1 MFIPLGTLGNV
12 FTTIIDTFDRSSLGT
27 TTTTGHKLTQLRQ
40 SWSIQSS
47 NYVISSAAANTY
59 PLLTIDV
66 EQTDQVSGTYTS
78 RYLGNGPAF
87 WVTDANNWWAV
98 ISNMRVALDRTPVTT
113 CSGSGCPP
121 CGSTTTYT
129 TYYTCGPCP
138 NTTTANSC
146 YYCSAGYT
154 LIGTDC
160 YFYDVLDQQYYYNG
174 SAYYGPNASACG
186 TTTTCTAP
194 CTLSSTVCNSP
205 CGCSTSYTEYSYYTE
220 IKVLQCVAGTVS
232 TYSTDIIVNATSY
245 DIANVPNYISVVTR
259 DNQIT
264 IRPFN
269 NSNVLMGSAIV
280 KNISSPTKGNYAGI
294 AYGGSEYNQNG
305 ALSLYYNAGRPTS

>member
-59 PLLTIDV
+59 PLLTVDV

-87 WVTDANNWWAV
+87 WVTDANNWWAA
-98 ISNMRVALDRTPVTT
+98 ISNMRVALDRNPYSCNCYSYCSSYTCACGNGRADTMNCCCSYTT
-113 CSGSGCPP
+113 TYSCGSGFVVGSGCYQ
-121 CGSTTTYT
+121 YT
-129 TYYTCGPCP
+129 GDGFLEYLGPA
-138 NTTTANSC
+138 TAS
-146 YYCSAGYT
+146 
-154 LIGTDC
+154 
-160 YFYDVLDQQYYYNG
+160 
-174 SAYYGPNASACG
+174 
-186 TTTTCTAP
+186 TTCTGGFTCA
-194 CTLSSTVCNSP
+194 CGNAIADSMSCCCSATACNT
-205 CGCSTSYTEYSYYTE
+205 CYQDYSYYTE

-245 DIANVPNYISVVTR
+245 NIDNVPNYISVVTR
-259 DNQIT
+259 NNQIT

-280 KNISSPTKGNYAGI
+280 KNISNPTKGNYAGI

-305 ALSLYYNAGRPTS
+305 ALSLYYSAGRPTS

>member
-12 FTTIIDTFDRSSLGT
+12 FTTIIDDFDRASLGT
-27 TTTTGHKLTQLRQ
+27 STTTGHPLTQLRQ
-40 SWSIQSS
+40 SWTIQSS
-47 NYVISSAAANTY
+47 NFVTSSAAASTY
-59 PLLTIDV
+59 PLLSVDV
-66 EQTDQVSGTYTS
+66 EQTDQVSATYTF

-87 WVTDANNWWAV
+87 WITDANNWWAA
-98 ISNMRVALDRTPVTT
+98 ISNMRVALDRNPYSCNCYSYCSSYT
-113 CSGSGCPP
+113 CA
-121 CGSTTTYT
+121 CGNGQADTMNCCCSYTTTYS
-129 TYYTCGPCP
+129 CP
-138 NTTTANSC
+138 DPFLLSGTNCVHPDTLQYVFPATA
-146 YYCSAGYT
+146 
-154 LIGTDC
+154 
-160 YFYDVLDQQYYYNG
+160 
-174 SAYYGPNASACG
+174 
-186 TTTTCTAP
+186 TTTCTGGFTCA
-194 CTLSSTVCNSP
+194 CGNAIADSMSCCCSATACNT
-205 CGCSTSYTEYSYYTE
+205 CYQDYSYYTE

-280 KNISSPTKGNYAGI
+280 KNISNPTKGNYAGI

-305 ALSLYYNAGRPTS
+305 ALSLYYSAGRPTS